1 MSDEVLHYAII
12 NGLRPNIRTHVLQQ
26 GVGELNETI
35 RKAKIAEASWT
46 EDPITNLLVESMR
59 TNTKL
64 AEQQAEQLKQLSAQV
79 AALSASQSLQEIAE
93 KAQKSVVAA
102 MTETSRAKD
111 ENRRSTTRPSRPF
124 DRTTGLEQNPA
135 VGQLR
140 FAFRS
145 QPRWR
150 DQGVSMSIQTL
161 TASYALVVGHVIAM
175 ISVMQKIEVVHFVE
189 N

>member
-1 MSDEVLHYAII
+1 
-12 NGLRPNIRTHVLQQ
+12 
-26 GVGELNETI
+26 
-35 RKAKIAEASWT
+35 
-46 EDPITNLLVESMR
+46 MR

-135 VGQLR
+135 VGQR
-140 FAFRS
+140 GFAFRS

-150 DQGVSMSIQTL
+150 DQGVSMSTDTNRQLCSRCGTRHRYDL
-161 TASYALVVGHVIAM
+161 CHAKNRSCTFCGKLN
-175 ISVMQKIEVVHFVE
+175 HFSAVCKSRLRQINAE
-189 N
+189 